1 MKNLHNDRDKMIT
14 LLEETL
20 NNLDSKSTLLDA
32 YLYKSKTRCGR
43 ETCKC
48 MTSNYRHENN
58 CLSFTENGAS
68 RTRTVME
75 EQLEE
80 LKYLTSGYRELRQ
93 ARKQLVSQY
102 KKLII
107 SFDREV
113 DTRLKRGRKRLDSLL
128 NEKAVRNG

>member
-1 MKNLHNDRDKMIT
+1 MKLLKKSRDKMGT

-20 NNLDSKSTLLDA
+20 NNLDSKSALLDA

-43 ETCKC
+43 AACKC
-48 MTSNYRHENN
+48 MTSDYRHKSN

-68 RTRTVME
+68 RTRTVFE
-75 EQLEE
+75 EQLDE
-80 LKYLTSGYRELRQ
+80 LRELTSDYRKLRQ

-113 DTRLKRGRKRLDSLL
+113 DTRLKHGRKRLNSLL
-128 NEKAVRNG
+128 NEKKVLNG